1 MANRLFQ
8 GREPNIV
15 SEGWEIPLLVATG
28 LAVMLALA
36 ALLGLAAASALFGHG
51 WVWPA
56 GDDIIRTLGG
66 LLAGQPGRGLPPD
79 TRSAMPNAHI
89 VYGCVAVTE
98 LGAVAVATSIGVVY
112 ARNRV
117 PTDARGGMASRR
129 EAGDV
134 LGARRLRKAA
144 AVIRPDLYCKET
156 NRGRKV

>member
-1 MANRLFQ
+1 MATRLFQ
-8 GREPNIV
+8 RREPNIL

-28 LAVMLALA
+28 LAVMLAVA

-56 GDDIIRTLGG
+56 GDAITRTVGG
-66 LLAGQPGRGLPPD
+66 LLAGQPGRGLPLD
-79 TRSAMPNAHI
+79 VRSAVPNVHI
-89 VYGCVAVTE
+89 VYGCVAATE
-98 LGAVAVATSIGVVY
+98 LVAVAVATSVGVVY

-134 LGARRLRKAA
+134 LGVRRLRKAA
-144 AVIRPDLYCKET
+144 EVIRPDLYSKKI